1 MLKASFKKYTLSFRS
16 PAVTSRATMNY
27 KETYFI
33 KIWNEENPDIFGI
46 GECALFKGLGADD
59 KPDYEQWL
67 QHYCDNINIINI
79 SEIAYSSIRFGIET
93 ALLDLKNGGKRL
105 IFPSKWVEG
114 SNPIQINGLIWMG
127 SYAEMLKRLEE
138 KLELGFSCI
147 KLKIGGIE
155 FNKEIK
161 LLRFIRSNFP
171 AADLQL
177 RLDANGAFS
186 PSTALTR
193 LEQLAKYDIHSI
205 EQPIKQHQWAEM
217 AEICRQSPIPIAL
230 DEELIGIDAIE
241 QKSEMLHTIN
251 PAYIILKPSL
261 CGGFLGSEQWI
272 KLANDMKIGW
282 WATSALESNIGLN
295 AIAQWV
301 STLKTTMPQGLGTG
315 NLYTNNIVSPI
326 SQIDDILT
334 YNTNSKWDIPSQIL

>member
-16 PAVTSRATMNY
+16 PAITSRATMNY

-33 KIWNEENPDIFGI
+33 KIWAEKNPDIFGI

-59 KPDYEQWL
+59 KPDYEQKL
-67 QHYCDNINIINI
+67 QHYCDNINNISI

-105 IFPSKWVEG
+105 IFPTKWVDG
-114 SNPIQINGLIWMG
+114 DNPIQINGLIWMG
-127 SYAEMLKRLEE
+127 SYKEMLNRLEE

-171 AADLQL
+171 ATDLQI

-186 PSTALTR
+186 LSSALVQ

-205 EQPIKQHQWAEM
+205 EQPIKQHQWEEM
-217 AEICRQSPIPIAL
+217 ANICRHSPIPIAL
-230 DEELIGIDAIE
+230 DEELIGIESVE
-241 QKSEMLHTIN
+241 QKSEMLYTIN

-261 CGGFLGSEQWI
+261 CGGFMGSEQWV
-272 KLANDMKIGW
+272 KLANDMNIGW

-301 STLKTTMPQGLGTG
+301 STHKITMPQGLGTG
-315 NLYTNNIVSPI
+315 NLYTNNIESPI
-326 SQIDDILT
+326 CQIDDILT
-334 YNTNSKWDIPSQIL
+334 YNTKDKWDIPSQIL

>member
-33 KIWNEENPDIFGI
+33 KIWNEKNPDIFGI

-93 ALLDLKNGGKRL
+93 ALLDLRNGGKRL
-105 IFPSKWVEG
+105 IFHSKWVEG

-171 AADLQL
+171 ATDLQL

-230 DEELIGIDAIE
+230 DEELIGIDVIE

-251 PAYIILKPSL
+251 PAFIILKPSL
-261 CGGFLGSEQWI
+261 CGGFLGAEQWI
-272 KLANDMKIGW
+272 KLANDMKLGW